1 MFAKV
6 NGVGFQQIL
15 GDAEGVT
22 LEELSQAF
30 HDRFLFERPPMNK
43 LRPCEIMNFRH
54 PKREDFESV
63 DSVSLLRRLSGRAGP
78 PDVICQT
85 RTLSAPGADA
95 TASRQVDGRR

>member
-54 PKREDFESV
+54 GLNARI
-63 DSVSLLRRLSGRAGP
+63 LRA
-78 PDVICQT
+78 
-85 RTLSAPGADA
+85 
-95 TASRQVDGRR
+95 

>member
-54 PKREDFESV
+54 GLNARILRAL

-95 TASRQVDGRR
+95 TASRQV